1 MDNDLPIKKR
11 KALYEIFNS
20 PCFKLMQRSKYQ
32 AFCLLM
38 LIICKKTKQNKKKT
52 QVSRCISS
60 VTASLYI
67 CHF

>member
-38 LIICKKTKQNKKKT
+38 LIICKKTP